1 MSRLKSASFSSFIFD
16 PDDSVQQIVFQCR
29 CGASIRA
36 DRKHAIALGW
46 RRTWVPASPPPP
58 LAAGEPPRPS
68 GLLLAGHDRI
78 WTCPTCDVHPQTESY
93 IVRSEDAEQKRT
105 HGLLLFPGHVIDV
118 RPSSCT
124 SPIGA
129 VSASMSRRRARSCN
143 PVHDAVDTSTCRM
156 DLCGRSAGE
165 INLLSVGVL
174 LSGIRTMPRRSRRC
188 LPRRRKT
195 S

>member
-1 MSRLKSASFSSFIFD
+1 LKSASFSSFIFD

-58 LAAGEPPRPS
+58 LAAGEPSRPS
-68 GLLLAGHDRI
+68 GLLLADHGRI
-78 WTCPTCDVHPQTESY
+78 WTCPECETPPLTESY
-93 IVRSEDAEQKRT
+93 IVREDANQKRT
-105 HGLLLFPGHVIDV
+105 IGLLLFPGHVLSV

-124 SPIGA
+124 SPTGA
-129 VSASMSRRRARSCN
+129 VSASRPRRRARSCN
-143 PVHDAVDTSTCRM
+143 PVHDAVDTSTCCM

-165 INLLSVGVL
+165 INLLGGGVL

-188 LPRRRKT
+188 LQRQRKA